1 MAAWNSVADH
11 PTLQAQQV
19 MNSGAR
25 VNPISGIASDAIG
38 VIDSTPAIVAGFV
51 LGATITLV
59 ALKAAGF
66 RFNFGV
72 GGKVG
77 R

>member
-1 MAAWNSVADH
+1 MTAWASTADH
-11 PTLQAQQV
+11 PVLQMQQSI
-19 MNSGAR
+19 NSGGR
-25 VNPISGIASDAIG
+25 LNPISGIASDAIG

-59 ALKAAGF
+59 TLKAAGF

-72 GGKVG
+72 GAKVG
-77 R
+77 K

>member
-1 MAAWNSVADH
+1 MAYTSTADH
-11 PTLQAQQV
+11 PVLQQQQ
-19 MNSGAR
+19 MIHGGMQLNPSGF
-25 VNPISGIASDAIG
+25 ASELTGA
-38 VIDSTPAIVAGFV
+38 IDSTPAVVAGFV
-51 LGATITLV
+51 LGATVVLI

-72 GGKVG
+72 GARVG